1 MITENKQDVKSLFE
15 YIDKKILQL
24 RSENILSANDL
35 NYIQKFR
42 DEYMSDWLMHIII
55 ITDELSKEDE
65 EYITDILLE
74 LITRI
79 DALLDKK

>member
-1 MITENKQDVKSLFE
+1 
-15 YIDKKILQL
+15 
-24 RSENILSANDL
+24 
-35 NYIQKFR
+35 
-42 DEYMSDWLMHIII
+42 MSDWLMHIII